1 MHRRGPPLNAFV
13 SMFGNGFDVNYAHD
27 NSITVSL
34 RTLPRKPLIYVM
46 KDVQ

>member
-1 MHRRGPPLNAFV
+1 
-13 SMFGNGFDVNYAHD
+13 MFGNGFDVNYAPD

-34 RTLPRKPLIYVM
+34 RTLPKKPLIYVM